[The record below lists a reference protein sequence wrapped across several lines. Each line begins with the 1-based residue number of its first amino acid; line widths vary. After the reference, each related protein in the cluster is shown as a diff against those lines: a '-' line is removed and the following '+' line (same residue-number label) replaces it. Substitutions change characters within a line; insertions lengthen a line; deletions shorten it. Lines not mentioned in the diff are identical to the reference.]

1 MRIASFGWVSEVS
14 SARRLCDRIVEGWTL
29 TEATG
34 VLIVLVAIEL

>member
-14 SARRLCDRIVEGWTL
+14 SAHRLCDRIVGGWTL
-29 TEATG
+29 TEVTG